1 MSRFCWPQG
10 RSYRVRILVGMILV
24 VLGAGQ
30 GQAAWEYGDY
40 AEVFDAIGG
49 AQWVTTCSD
58 DHGGML
64 VGMLDSGAS
73 ASRVAVSRLSN
84 TGTEMWGDGGEG
96 VPFNLNTLSQEGP
109 VAVASDGQ
117 GGAYVAYR
125 EVWSGN
131 QHIVTVGHIT
141 AAGNFEWGQPVGDF
155 LAFSPNFKVEL
166 IASAGDVI
174 VIWSQNIPLPGAGLI
189 AAAVDI
195 NGTKLWETQVA
206 DNGTLDPEA
215 TRWYACSDGFAGA
228 LIAFD
233 RQPLMANREHRVAR
247 IDDGGNLLWGL
258 NGKLLWQNFNAVAG
272 VLHDGAGGAI
282 VLNHAGYGEVW
293 AQRVDSVGTIAWA
306 AAGVQVLDLNL
317 SLSLDKIGFCSNNG
331 GGVIV
336 ATGLEDLY
344 VQQVSFGGNRLW
356 AGGSLTGVKVT
367 TLDGW
372 QDQPALCPDDAR
384 GAFIAYRE
392 HYYCDASDPDNKLL
406 AGARIN
412 AGGTLLWSEQVL
424 LWDGHHDSSESSVP
438 RLVADGVGGALLA
451 WREDP
456 YDAGGCDVR
465 ALSVGSDASVP
476 AQAKLKYMTPDAGVP
491 GSTFS
496 AVIRGD
502 YLEADYEFALRRDGF
517 GSLPV
522 VPLAVVGPDQLEVT
536 VDLSGAEPGPWDLV
550 VSADGS
556 EVYDLPALFGVGEP
570 PPVGDIGLIDLP
582 GEIEID
588 GADQRAIGFDSA
600 GRAHAVYIED
610 SGPPAY
616 EYRVYLHTRSGEED
630 VLVEAWQSPPNLM
643 AANPALAVGP
653 DDRVHVMFWESREPS
668 GTVYQRYNPENILE
682 FQTFLPIASAE
693 FSLAVSDD
701 GVAHFVADRGNGSS
715 QYLDHWTISG
725 DVVDGP
731 DLLQDDAFSS
741 QFDLI
746 PYADNGLLLA
756 FTRML
761 DDAVAQIFLQTLTPA
776 GASDPVL
783 IWTGSYSTI
792 PRLAWDG
799 HEAVFLAFTERDD
812 PLADPILMT
821 CKIVNGVPGPVV
833 SRFDVEAT
841 QFVDVAASG
850 PDDFWLTTSVSQPD
864 NNVHGLLRRGDGST
878 FYPTRRLNQAPG
890 CWGVLLE
897 ASPKGVYASF
907 RDYPGGD
914 VHYYY
919 CELDDVS
926 AVPDDVGQARGH
938 LQTSPNPFNARTNI
952 LFALE
957 RGQVVRLQVYDLQ
970 GRRVRTLLDGRVS
983 AGDHALPWDG
993 RDDRGADL
1001 ASGVYL
1007 YRLEAG
1013 RRVEVSRG
1021 VLVK

>member
-1 MSRFCWPQG
+1 
-10 RSYRVRILVGMILV
+10 MILV

-30 GQAAWEYGDY
+30 GQAAWEHGDY
-40 AEVFDAIGG
+40 AVVFDAIGG

-64 VGMLDSGAS
+64 VGMLDSGATG
-73 ASRVAVSRLSN
+73 SRVAVSRLN
-84 TGTEMWGDGGEG
+84 KNGTEMWGDGGRG
-96 VPFNLNTLSQEGP
+96 IPFNLNTVSQEGP

-117 GGAYVAYR
+117 GGAYVGYR
-125 EVWSGN
+125 EVWPGN

-141 AAGNFEWGQPVGDF
+141 AAGVFDWSQQIGDF

-174 VIWSQNIPLPGAGLI
+174 VIWSQNIPLPGPGLI
-189 AAAVDI
+189 AAGVDI
-195 NGTKLWETQVA
+195 NGTELWEVQVA
-206 DNGTLDPEA
+206 DNCTLDPEA
-215 TRWYACSDGFAGA
+215 TRWYAASDGFAGA

-233 RQPLMANREHRVAR
+233 RQPFMANREHRVAR
-247 IDDGGNLLWGL
+247 VDDTGTLLWGL
-258 NGKLLWQNFNAVAG
+258 NGTLLWQNFHAVAG
-272 VLHDGAGGAI
+272 VLHDGTGGAI

-317 SLSLDKIGFCSNNG
+317 SLVLDQIGFCSNNG

-344 VQQVSFGGNRLW
+344 VQQVSFGGTRMW
-356 AGGSLTGVKVT
+356 AGGSLTGVKIT
-367 TLDGW
+367 TLAGW
-372 QDQPALCPDDAR
+372 QDQPSLCPDASG

-424 LWDGHHDSSESSVP
+424 LWDGHHDSSESLAP
-438 RLVADGVGGALLA
+438 QLVADGIGGALLA
-451 WREDP
+451 WEEDP
-456 YDAGGCDVR
+456 YGGASRDVH
-465 ALSVGSDASVP
+465 ALSIGPNAAVP
-476 AQAKLKYMTPDAGVP
+476 AQAKLNYMTPDAGVP
-491 GSTFS
+491 DS
-496 AVIRGD
+496 AFNALIHGT
-502 YLEADYEFALRRDGF
+502 YLEPDLEFELRRDGY

-522 VPLAVVGPDQLEVT
+522 APMSVYGPGMLEVA
-536 VDLSGAEPGPWDLV
+536 VDLTGAEPGPWDLI
-550 VSADGS
+550 VSHEGS
-556 EVYDLPALFGVGEP
+556 EIDTLPALFGVGDMP
-570 PPVGDIGLIDLP
+570 PAGTIGLIDLP
-582 GEIEID
+582 GEIELH
-588 GADQRAIGFDSA
+588 GAGQRAIGFDSA
-600 GRAHAVYIED
+600 GRAHAVYIEE

-643 AANPALAVGP
+643 AANPSLAVGP

-668 GTVYQRYNPENILE
+668 GAVYQRYNPENMLE
-682 FQTFLPIASAE
+682 FQTFLPIVSAE

-701 GVAHFVADRGNGSS
+701 GVAHFVADRGTGLSR
-715 QYLDHWTISG
+715 YLDHWTISG

-761 DDAVAQIFLQTLTPA
+761 DDAVAQILLQTLTSS

-783 IWTGSYSTI
+783 IWTGAYSTI

-799 HEAVFLAFTERDD
+799 HEAVLLAFTKCDDLLAER
-812 PLADPILMT
+812 ILMT

-833 SRFDVEAT
+833 SRFDVDGT

-850 PDDFWLTTSVSQPD
+850 PDDFWLTASVSQPD
-864 NNVHGLLRRGDGST
+864 GNVHGLLRRGDGST
-878 FYPTRRLNQAPG
+878 FYPARRLHQAPG

-907 RDYPGGD
+907 RDYPGSD

-926 AVPDDVGQARGH
+926 AVPDDVGQAHGS
-938 LQTSPNPFNARTNI
+938 LQTSPNPFNARTSI
-952 LFALE
+952 RFAVAQS
-957 RGQVVRLQVYDLQ
+957 QVVRLQVYDLQ
-970 GRRVRTLLDGRVS
+970 GRHVRTLVDGRVS

-1013 RRVEVSRG
+1013 HRVEVSRG